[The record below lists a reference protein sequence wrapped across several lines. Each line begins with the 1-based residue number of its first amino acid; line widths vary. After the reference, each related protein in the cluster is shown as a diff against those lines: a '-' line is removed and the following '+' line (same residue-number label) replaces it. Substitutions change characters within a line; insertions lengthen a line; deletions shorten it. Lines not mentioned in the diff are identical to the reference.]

1 MMWQVGEVHHSL
13 VHDEDIP
20 VQDLIP
26 LVSWPILPADATF
39 VEKLP
44 QAQVNGL
51 FEARLAAVQAQTC
64 VRGQKT
70 LPGPAA

>member
-1 MMWQVGEVHHSL
+1 
-13 VHDEDIP
+13 
-20 VQDLIP
+20 
-26 LVSWPILPADATF
+26 
-39 VEKLP
+39 
-44 QAQVNGL
+44 VNGL